1 MNKLQCRDLSI
12 QKQEQ
17 LNLLDTAAY
26 LRDKW
31 ELDPV
36 EYNYITLQIRQ
47 QYEKT
52 VTDIINNK

>member
-17 LNLLDTAAY
+17 LTLLDTAAS

-36 EYNYITLQIRQ
+36 EYNYITLQIRHE
-47 QYEKT
+47 YEKT